1 MKVCR
6 VCGVRNRPKYEDC
19 VRCGEPLPRAA
30 GGKGKASR
38 ANQGSGVAGL
48 PAVVKLAFVMV
59 VVLGVLVVS
68 FRWLASGT
76 SADLEAGGTV
86 ALDEALV
93 DDAFEDD
100 ALVVSTESGESGAD
114 PGALGE
120 AAEATRNG
128 KAAFRA
134 GNFEEALGYFED
146 LLHTSPSNHTGHL
159 FVGLCKQ
166 KLGDITGAQASLREA
181 IAIKPNDELT
191 RKALIK
197 LLVDAD
203 ELQEAGELQV
213 WFVEQ
218 KPFDAQARVDLAR
231 LYRRNGEVDLA
242 ISELERA
249 AELAP
254 TSQEPKL
261 ELGTTLIE
269 ASRSDE
275 AVEVFE
281 QIATENPRDPRAHA
295 GIGAALVRGQRYGD
309 AVSPLEKAAALD
321 PKQPNVRLNLAIA
334 YENLER
340 IEDSLREYDAFV
352 KLAPNDP
359 SAARVAELVE
369 RAKAALAERQAN

>member
-1 MKVCR
+1 MKICR

-19 VRCGEPLPRAA
+19 VRCGEPLPVAT
-30 GGKGKASR
+30 GGKGKASQ
-38 ANQGSGVAGL
+38 ANRGSGVARL
-48 PAVVKLAFVMV
+48 PAAVKLAIVMV
-59 VVLGVLVVS
+59 AVLGVMVVS

-76 SADLEAGGTV
+76 SAETSSADLNSEGTRP
-86 ALDEALV
+86 LDDALV
-93 DDAFEDD
+93 DDAL
-100 ALVVSTESGESGAD
+100 AVSAESGID
-114 PGALGE
+114 PGAFGE

-134 GNFEEALGYFED
+134 GNFEEALQYFED

-166 KLGDITGAQASLREA
+166 KLGDITGAKASLREA
-181 IAIKPNDELT
+181 IGIKPNDELT

-197 LLVDAD
+197 LLVDTD
-203 ELQEAGELQV
+203 ELQEAGELQG
-213 WFVEQ
+213 WFVQ
-218 KPFDAQARVDLAR
+218 NKPFDAQARVDMAR
-231 LYRRNGEVDLA
+231 IYRQNGEVDLA
-242 ISELERA
+242 IAELERA

-261 ELGTTLIE
+261 ELGTALIE

-275 AVEVFE
+275 AIEVFE
-281 QIATENPRDPRAHA
+281 QIATDNPRDPRAHA
-295 GIGAALVRGQRYGD
+295 GIGAAFVHEQRYED

-359 SAARVAELVE
+359 SAARVAELVA
-369 RAKAALAERQAN
+369 RAKAALAERPAN

>member
-1 MKVCR
+1 M
-6 VCGVRNRPKYEDC
+6 
-19 VRCGEPLPRAA
+19 
-30 GGKGKASR
+30 
-38 ANQGSGVAGL
+38 VA
-48 PAVVKLAFVMV
+48 
-59 VVLGVLVVS
+59 VLGVLVVS

-76 SADLEAGGTV
+76 SADLEVDDGTL
-86 ALDEALV
+86 AIDDALV
-93 DDAFEDD
+93 DD
-100 ALVVSTESGESGAD
+100 ALVVSSESGESGESGAE

-120 AAEATRNG
+120 AAEATRKG

-134 GNFEEALGYFED
+134 GNFEEALEYFEN
-146 LLHTSPSNHTGHL
+146 LLQTSPSNHTGHL

-181 IAIKPNDELT
+181 IGIKPNDELT

-203 ELQEAGELQV
+203 ELSEAGEFQS
-213 WFVEQ
+213 WFVEK

-231 LYRRNGEVDLA
+231 IHRRNGEVDLA
-242 ISELERA
+242 IAELERA

-261 ELGTTLIE
+261 ELGTALIE

-281 QIATENPRDPRAHA
+281 QIATDNPRDPRAHA
-295 GIGAALVRGQRYGD
+295 GIGAAFVHEQRYED

-352 KLAPNDP
+352 RLAPDDP
-359 SAARVAELVE
+359 SAARVADLVE

>member
-1 MKVCR
+1 MKICR
-6 VCGVRNRPKYEDC
+6 VCGTRNRPKYEDC
-19 VRCGEPLPRAA
+19 VRCGEPLPVAT
-30 GGKGKASR
+30 GGKGKE
-38 ANQGSGVAGL
+38 GSGVARL
-48 PAVVKLAFVMV
+48 PAAVKLAIVMV
-59 VVLGVLVVS
+59 AVLGVMVVS
-68 FRWLASGT
+68 FRWLASGSSEEI
-76 SADLEAGGTV
+76 SADLNSEGARP
-86 ALDEALV
+86 LDDALV
-93 DDAFEDD
+93 DDAL
-100 ALVVSTESGESGAD
+100 AVPAESEID
-114 PGALGE
+114 PGAFGE

-134 GNFEEALGYFED
+134 GNFEEALQYFED

-166 KLGDITGAQASLREA
+166 KLGDITGATASLRQA
-181 IAIKPNDELT
+181 IGIKPNDQLT

-197 LLVDAD
+197 LLVDTD
-203 ELQEAGELQV
+203 ELQEAGELQG
-213 WFVEQ
+213 WFVKN

-231 LYRRNGEVDLA
+231 IYRQNGEVDLA
-242 ISELERA
+242 IAELERA

-261 ELGTTLIE
+261 ELGTALIE

-281 QIATENPRDPRAHA
+281 QIATDNPRDPRAHA
-295 GIGAALVRGQRYGD
+295 GIGAAFVSEQRYKD

-334 YENLER
+334 YENLDR

-359 SAARVAELVE
+359 SAARIAELVE
-369 RAKAALAERQAN
+369 RAKAALAERQTN

>member
-1 MKVCR
+1 MKICR
-6 VCGVRNRPKYEDC
+6 VCGVRNRPQYEDC
-19 VRCGEPLPRAA
+19 VRCGEPLPRAT
-30 GGKGKASR
+30 GGKGKAR
-38 ANQGSGVAGL
+38 QGSAVARL
-48 PAVVKLAFVMV
+48 PAAVKLAIVMV
-59 VVLGVLVVS
+59 AVLGVMVVS

-76 SADLEAGGTV
+76 SAETSADLNSEGTRS
-86 ALDEALV
+86 L
-93 DDAFEDD
+93 DD
-100 ALVVSTESGESGAD
+100 ALAVSAESGID
-114 PGALGE
+114 PGAFGE

-134 GNFEEALGYFED
+134 GNFEEALQYFED

-166 KLGDITGAQASLREA
+166 KLGDITGAKASLRQA
-181 IAIKPNDELT
+181 IGIKPNDQLT

-197 LLVDAD
+197 LLVDTD
-203 ELQEAGELQV
+203 ELQEAGELQG
-213 WFVEQ
+213 WFVEN
-218 KPFDAQARVDLAR
+218 KPFDAQARMDMAR
-231 LYRRNGEVDLA
+231 IYRQNGEVDLA
-242 ISELERA
+242 IAELERA

-261 ELGTTLIE
+261 ELGTALIE

-275 AVEVFE
+275 AVEIFE
-281 QIATENPRDPRAHA
+281 QIAIDNPRDPRAHA
-295 GIGAALVRGQRYGD
+295 GIGAAFVREQRYQD

-334 YENLER
+334 YENLDR

-352 KLAPNDP
+352 QLAPNDP

-369 RAKAALAERQAN
+369 RAKAALAERQTN